1 VLLTLGL
8 LQSPALWQAFQCGY
22 DLGIN
27 NSSLTQ
33 EQISE
38 YCNNQILT
46 LENEE
51 EEEATGLI
59 AVGFGVIL
67 IVIGLITNGTG
78 GIWLLVKAIRKQ
90 RTEASSEMS
99 VEMMTT
105 MNNRRIKGEQDDWF
119 TPKKV
124 LTYCIIVVG
133 YSGTYTLFINLL
145 IVLSATAFNQ
155 NFIDIYI

>member
-1 VLLTLGL
+1 MSIPKKVLFIGLGILALGILVLTLGL

-38 YCNNQILT
+38 YCNNNQILRI
-46 LENEE
+46 ENE

-67 IVIGLITNGTG
+67 IVIGLTITGIG
-78 GIWLLVKAIRKQ
+78 GIWLLVRSIRKQ
-90 RTEASSEMS
+90 RTETPSLLGMS
-99 VEMMTT
+99 VEMMKTT
-105 MNNRRIKGEQDDWF
+105 NNRRIKEEQDD
-119 TPKKV
+119 
-124 LTYCIIVVG
+124 
-133 YSGTYTLFINLL
+133 
-145 IVLSATAFNQ
+145 
-155 NFIDIYI
+155 